1 MLYHSLGHDT
11 FRKGLSDWLEK
22 CKMLGHNLERD
33 LVDLFNWSG
42 VCSWDGENTGEFLCH
57 IHRIVKD
64 VEPPNQGAAFSFW
77 AVVERA
83 VLNFRLTLQLQEC
96 NNNVGQ
102 YCLVWFF
109 NIPVDIQKDR
119 ILYHMIDMYIYIYTH
134 IFGHFLR
141 CHLRPWVFL
150 PFWGTP
156 TQRPKNF
163 GPV

>member
-1 MLYHSLGHDT
+1 MTLFARVFPIGWKNARCLGIT
-11 FRKGLSDWLEK
+11 WNEIWLIYS
-22 CKMLGHNLERD
+22 
-33 LVDLFNWSG
+33 NWSG

-109 NIPVDIQKDR
+109 NIPVVHIQKDR
-119 ILYHMIDMYIYIYTH
+119 ILYHMINMYIYIH
-134 IFGHFLR
+134 IHTYLDIPLGVTCVLEFF
-141 CHLRPWVFL
+141 F